1 VEKTLHEALDL
12 WAAQWPEDVAL
23 ISSSGKRMTYR
34 ELSSL
39 SRSIANSLRKMGVS
53 KGDAVALVAYNSV
66 ELIAAFF
73 GCVMSGAAA
82 VMIDPATL
90 SEDLKF
96 QLEDSRSRV
105 VVADS
110 AVLER
115 ELRTFKEAGVE
126 RVLLLDGDRGPKG
139 DGVEV
144 KGLPELASEEPL
156 VSEEVRV
163 DPTKD
168 PAIVFYYAGIAGRT
182 EQVLHSQAAPL
193 RCAEVL
199 AKVLRLPRGENTML
213 IVPLQHVLGLIQVL
227 IHLSSG
233 GSVTVLERKGGGF
246 DEMQVVEVAGRFGA
260 NSIWSAPILYIRLVS
275 RAGEVRL
282 PSSIKYCSS
291 GGGYLP
297 PEVQRAFIETFG
309 VPLVQGYGL
318 TEGWVVTYQP
328 LEMSDRLGTIGLPLP
343 GVELKIVRDDGT
355 EVRNPGEVGELYVR
369 SPWIMLGYSDPRDTE
384 RAIVDGWLRTGDL
397 VSVDE
402 TGLLYFRGVKKRMIK
417 YKGYPIFPRDL
428 EEILKRHPAVK
439 EALVKGEPD
448 REVGERPVGY
458 VVLREGYEGK
468 VSEGELMG
476 FVNSKVAGYKKLR
489 ALHIVRSFE
498 DLKN

>member
-199 AKVLRLPRGENTML
+199 AEVLRLPRGENTML

-227 IHLSSG
+227 SHLSSG

-246 DEMQVVEVAGRFGA
+246 DEMQVVEVAGQFGV
-260 NSIWSAPILYIRLVS
+260 NSIWSAPTLYIRLVN

-297 PEVQRAFIETFG
+297 PEVQRAFVETFG

-448 REVGERPVGY
+448 PEVGERPVGY

-489 ALHIVRSFE
+489 ALHIVRSLE
-498 DLKN
+498 ELK

>member
-12 WAAQWPEDVAL
+12 WAAKWLEDVAL
-23 ISSSGKRMTYR
+23 LSSSGKRMTYR

-66 ELIAAFF
+66 ELVAAFF
-73 GCVMSGAAA
+73 GCVRSGAAA

-96 QLEDSRSRV
+96 QLEDSRSKV

-126 RVLLLDGDRGPKG
+126 RVLLLDGDRGPRG
-139 DGVEV
+139 DGVEI
-144 KGLPELASEEPL
+144 KGLSELASEEPF
-156 VSEEVRV
+156 VSEEVRM

-182 EQVLHSQAAPL
+182 MQVLHSQAAPL

-233 GSVTVLERKGGGF
+233 GSVTVLERKGGVF
-246 DEMQVVEVAGRFGA
+246 DEMQVVEVAGRFGV
-260 NSIWSAPILYIRLVS
+260 NSIWSAPTLYIRLVS

-297 PEVQRAFIETFG
+297 PEVQRAFVETFG

-448 REVGERPVGY
+448 PEVGERPVGY

-468 VSEGELMG
+468 VSEEELMNY
-476 FVNSKVAGYKKLR
+476 VNSRVAGYKKLR
-489 ALHIVRSFE
+489 VLHIVRSLE
-498 DLKN
+498 ELK

>member
-448 REVGERPVGY
+448 PEVGERPVGY

-489 ALHIVRSFE
+489 ALHIVRSLE
-498 DLKN
+498 ELK

>member
-1 VEKTLHEALDL
+1 MEKTLYEALDL
-12 WAAQWPEDVAL
+12 WAAQWPKDVAL

-73 GCVMSGAAA
+73 GCVRSGAVA

-144 KGLPELASEEPL
+144 KGLLELASEEPL

-199 AKVLRLPRGENTML
+199 AEVLRLPRGENTML
-213 IVPLQHVLGLIQVL
+213 IVPLQHVLGLTQVL
-227 IHLSSG
+227 THLSSG

-260 NSIWSAPILYIRLVS
+260 NSIWSAPILYVRLVS

-297 PEVQRAFIETFG
+297 PEVQRAFVETFG

-328 LEMSDRLGTIGLPLP
+328 FEMSDRLGTIGLPLP

-384 RAIVDGWLRTGDL
+384 RAIVDGWLKTGDL

-448 REVGERPVGY
+448 PEVGERPLGY
-458 VVLREGYEGK
+458 VVLREDYEGK
-468 VSEGELMG
+468 VSEEELMG

-489 ALHIVRSFE
+489 ALHIVRSLE
-498 DLKN
+498 ELK

>member
-1 VEKTLHEALDL
+1 MEKTLHEALDL

-73 GCVMSGAAA
+73 GCVRSGAAA

-115 ELRTFKEAGVE
+115 ELETFKEAGVE
-126 RVLLLDGDRGPKG
+126 RVLLLDWDRGPRG
-139 DGVEV
+139 DGVKV
-144 KGLPELASEEPL
+144 KGLSELVSEQPL

-246 DEMQVVEVAGRFGA
+246 DEMQVVEVAGRFGV
-260 NSIWSAPILYIRLVS
+260 NSIWSAPTLYIRLVN

-282 PSSIKYCSS
+282 PSSIRYCSS

-297 PEVQRAFIETFG
+297 PEVQRAFMETFG

-343 GVELKIVRDDGT
+343 GVEYRIVRDDGT
-355 EVRNPGEVGELYVR
+355 EVRNPGEVGELHVR

-448 REVGERPVGY
+448 PEVGERPVGF
-458 VVLREGYEGK
+458 VVLREGYDGK
-468 VSEGELMG
+468 VSEEELMG

-489 ALHIVRSFE
+489 ALRIVRSLE
-498 DLKN
+498 ELK

>member
-1 VEKTLHEALDL
+1 VEKALHEVLDL
-12 WAAQWPEDVAL
+12 WAAEWPEDVAL
-23 ISSSGKRMTYR
+23 ISSTGKRMTYR
-34 ELSSL
+34 ELSAL
-39 SRSIANSLRKMGVS
+39 SRSIAHSLREMGVS

-66 ELIAAFF
+66 ELVAALF
-73 GCVMSGAAA
+73 GCVRSGAAG
-82 VMIDPATL
+82 VMIDPATM
-90 SEDLKF
+90 SEDLRF

-115 ELRTFKEAGVE
+115 ELGTFKEAGVE
-126 RVLLLDGDRGPKG
+126 RVLLLDGDQGPKG

-144 KGLPELASEEPL
+144 KGVPELASEQPV

-182 EQVLHSQAAPL
+182 EQVLHSHAAPL
-193 RCAEVL
+193 LCAEQV
-199 AKVLRLPRGENTML
+199 AKVLRIQRGENTML

-227 IHLSSG
+227 THLSFG

-246 DEMQVVEVAGRFGA
+246 DEMQVVEVAGRFGV
-260 NSIWSAPILYIRLVS
+260 NSIWCVPTLYIRLAN
-275 RAGEVRL
+275 RAGEVGL
-282 PSSIKYCSS
+282 PNGIRYCVSA
-291 GGGYLP
+291 GGYLP

-309 VPLVQGYGL
+309 VPLVQLYGL
-318 TEGWVVTYQP
+318 TEGWAVTVQP

-343 GVELKIVRDDGT
+343 GVEHRIVRDDGT
-355 EVRNPGEVGELYVR
+355 EVRNPGEVGELHVR
-369 SPWIMLGYSDPRDTE
+369 SPWIMLGYPDPGDTE
-384 RAIVDGWLRTGDL
+384 RAVVDGWLRTGDL

-439 EALVKGEPD
+439 EALVRGEPD
-448 REVGERPVGY
+448 PEVGERPVGY

-468 VSEGELMG
+468 VSEEELMNY
-476 FVNSKVAGYKKLR
+476 VNSKVAGYKKLR
-489 ALHIVRSFE
+489 ALHIVRAS
-498 DLKN
+498 KN